1 MKMLALSLP
10 SVLGQSLSDLDF
22 DVLGP
27 FPRGSRETADPL
39 EAFGGILGI
48 ARGDVSTY
56 PSEMVDGGYIGWE
69 SYTSNENGTLALDY
83 TRGCTERVGA
93 SHTRLLYYTLSF
105 SPPCCSPPPVREKV
119 SPCVRLDFLGSGFPG
134 AAARMGQVRLSRNR
148 IAELQ

>member
-10 SVLGQSLSDLDF
+10 SVLGQSLSNLDF

-93 SHTRLLYYTLSF
+93 SQLVFCTTHSHSFRLMTMLET
-105 SPPCCSPPPVREKV
+105 K
-119 SPCVRLDFLGSGFPG
+119 
-134 AAARMGQVRLSRNR
+134 
-148 IAELQ
+148 